1 MAIII
6 AIMNNSKDRE
16 IKIKSDSKT
25 SIEGIIYR
33 IKAWEDKDWLDI
45 ANQEEW
51 KYLAYLLRKRRA
63 KTKFKWVKAHDGEE
77 GNEKA
82 DQKANE
88 GANKDEK
95 TKIDLTIN
103 KKFEI
108 RGARLQTLTQA
119 QAYRLILRKKHAQPG
134 SQSSTT
140 SDNLED
146 IQDEIERVTGTRP
159 SKEKIWK
166 SLTNKSMENKMTDF
180 LWKMI
185 HNRLK
190 CGKFFRYIENLKDR
204 EFCTCGETET
214 PEHILLHCKESE
226 VENFWKEIEKIWKMT
241 TKINWIHP
249 TKGIM
254 TGIGTIIFTNEE
266 GQKLIQIT
274 ERYKTMVTQGIWII
288 WKARNRK
295 IFDNIQTNSENLM
308 KTWKEIIA
316 RRIQIEHT
324 QIDLMEFKQREQK
337 YKNFTAKWCENEIL
351 AKLTDKN
358 MLRINII

>member
-1 MAIII
+1 
-6 AIMNNSKDRE
+6 
-16 IKIKSDSKT
+16 
-25 SIEGIIYR
+25 
-33 IKAWEDKDWLDI
+33 
-45 ANQEEW
+45 
-51 KYLAYLLRKRRA
+51 
-63 KTKFKWVKAHDGEE
+63 
-77 GNEKA
+77 
-82 DQKANE
+82 
-88 GANKDEK
+88 
-95 TKIDLTIN
+95 
-103 KKFEI
+103 
-108 RGARLQTLTQA
+108 
-119 QAYRLILRKKHAQPG
+119 
-134 SQSSTT
+134 
-140 SDNLED
+140 
-146 IQDEIERVTGTRP
+146 
-159 SKEKIWK
+159 
-166 SLTNKSMENKMTDF
+166 MTDF

-254 TGIGTIIFTNEE
+254 TGIGTIIFSNEE

-316 RRIQIEHT
+316 RHIQIEHT